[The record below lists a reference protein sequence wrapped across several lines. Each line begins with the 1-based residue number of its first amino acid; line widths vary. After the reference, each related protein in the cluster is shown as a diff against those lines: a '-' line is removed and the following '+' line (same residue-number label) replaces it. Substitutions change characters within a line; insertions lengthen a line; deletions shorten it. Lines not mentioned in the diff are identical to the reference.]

1 MIAHSLQF
9 LSEDRLHYRSQR
21 TKELDTMLGD
31 LHCEI
36 RDLETAV
43 MTQLQEKVVEK
54 GPVLYQVMEY
64 SAQLD
69 CLISLALASRE
80 FSYCRP
86 TLSTEHSISI
96 RDCRHPLVEMCT
108 GMYVSNPVLSSADE
122 GKMKVITG
130 PNSCGKSVYLKQV
143 GLAVFMA
150 LVGSNVPASEA
161 HIGLV
166 DGIYTRMQSRESVSV
181 GLSTFMIDLNQ
192 MACAVNNATERSL
205 VLIDEFGKGTNT
217 VDGLSLLASSLR
229 HWLHPGQACPHVF
242 ISTNF
247 HSLFQLN
254 LLPESPLLSYQTLE
268 TAVDGEELVFFYQLR
283 EGVSTSSYAANI
295 ATLAGMPAKIVQRGV
310 ETLETAVDGEELVFF
325 YQLREGVSTSSYAA
339 NIATLAGMPA
349 KIVQRGVE
357 TLETAVDGE
366 ELVFFYQLR
375 EGVSTSSY
383 AANIATLAGMPAKIV
398 QRGVETLETAVDGE
412 ELVFFYQLR
421 EGVSTSSYA
430 ANIATLAGMPAKI
443 VSDTPLHWFCNVIT
457 GAEQCKELVNRF
469 LHLDLED
476 LSVDLQEFMRT
487 EVLLAAASVL

>member
-96 RDCRHPLVEMCT
+96 RDCRWGWLCSWLWLAVMSPLPCLSLPLSQVGLAVFMALV
-108 GMYVSNPVLSSADE
+108 GSNVSSLPCLSSFLSPVSPLPPVSLPLSQVGLAVFMALV
-122 GKMKVITG
+122 GSNVSSL
-130 PNSCGKSVYLKQV
+130 PCLSSFLSPVSPLPPVSLPLSQV

-192 MACAVNNATERSL
+192 
-205 VLIDEFGKGTNT
+205 

-310 ETLETAVDGEELVFF
+310 EVRGADTHLEPACE
-325 YQLREGVSTSSYAA
+325 AA
-339 NIATLAGMPA
+339 
-349 KIVQRGVE
+349 
-357 TLETAVDGE
+357 
-366 ELVFFYQLR
+366 
-375 EGVSTSSY
+375 
-383 AANIATLAGMPAKIV
+383 
-398 QRGVETLETAVDGE
+398 
-412 ELVFFYQLR
+412 
-421 EGVSTSSYA
+421 
-430 ANIATLAGMPAKI
+430 
-443 VSDTPLHWFCNVIT
+443 
-457 GAEQCKELVNRF
+457 
-469 LHLDLED
+469 LHLPVT
-476 LSVDLQEFMRT
+476 SIF
-487 EVLLAAASVL
+487 